1 MRVGDFPNR
10 RHDGQRPTG
19 RWRSGTVRC
28 VRIDE
33 LDYDLP
39 EHLIAQ
45 APLEPRDASRLL
57 IVDRSDATLTDATFR
72 DLPTLLRA
80 DDLVVLNTTRVRAAR
95 LRLRR
100 ATGGAAEVLLLEPQ
114 GDVWKALVRPAR
126 KLRPGAR
133 LAGDGLEVE
142 IVEVGE
148 AGEAL
153 VRLHAEG
160 SIDAAIARAGVMP
173 LPPYIR
179 TAAADPERYQTVF
192 SQTLGSAAAP
202 TAGLHFTPELLERVR
217 SVCRVVEVDLQVG
230 LDTFRPVT
238 AVALEEHEMH
248 SEAYAVTPAA
258 RAEITAAVAAGRRVV
273 AIGTT
278 TTRVLETIADAGAPD
293 VGRTSILLQ
302 PGVPFRTVGALVTN
316 FHLPRSTLLALV
328 MGLAGES
335 LIRDAYAHA
344 VREGYRF
351 YSFGDA
357 MVIV

>member
-1 MRVGDFPNR
+1 MRL
-10 RHDGQRPTG
+10 
-19 RWRSGTVRC
+19 S
-28 VRIDE
+28 E
-33 LDYDLP
+33 LDYELP
-39 EHLIAQ
+39 EELIAQ

-57 IVDRSDATLTDATFR
+57 IVKRAAKTLEDAVFS
-72 DLPTLLRA
+72 DLPSLLCA
-80 DDLVVLNTTRVRAAR
+80 DDLVVLNSTRVRAAR
-95 LRLRR
+95 LSVTR

-114 GDVWKALVRPAR
+114 GDVWQALVRPAR
-126 KLRPGAR
+126 KLKPGAR
-133 LAGDGLEVE
+133 LAGSGLEVE

-148 AGEAL
+148 AGEAI

-160 SIDAAIARAGVMP
+160 SIDAAIEQAGVMP

-179 TAAADPERYQTVF
+179 ATVDDAERYQTVYAR
-192 SQTLGSAAAP
+192 TIGSAAAP
-202 TAGLHFTPELLERVR
+202 TAGLHFTPALLERVR
-217 SVCRVVEVDLQVG
+217 ATCEVVDVDLHVG

-238 AVALEEHEMH
+238 VDSLEQHEMH
-248 SEAYAVTPAA
+248 SEWYSVVPSVRRSIASAVT
-258 RAEITAAVAAGRRVV
+258 EGRRVV

-278 TTRVLETIADAGAPD
+278 TTRVLETIADPLAPD

-302 PGVPFRTVGALVTN
+302 PGVKFRTVGSLVTN

-344 VREGYRF
+344 VNTRYRF

-357 MVIV
+357 MVIL

>member
-1 MRVGDFPNR
+1 M
-10 RHDGQRPTG
+10 
-19 RWRSGTVRC
+19 
-28 VRIDE
+28 RIDE
-33 LDYDLP
+33 LDYHLP
-39 EHLIAQ
+39 EELIAQ
-45 APLEPRDASRLL
+45 TPIEPRDASRLL
-57 IVDRSDATLTDATFR
+57 IVDRADGSLTDAHFR
-72 DLPTLLRA
+72 DLPSLLRA

-95 LRLRR
+95 LALRR
-100 ATGGAAEVLLLEPQ
+100 ATGGAAEVLLLEPL

-126 KLRPGAR
+126 KLRSGAR
-133 LAGDGLEVE
+133 LAGAGIEVE

-148 AGEAL
+148 AGEAI
-153 VRLHAEG
+153 VRIHADG
-160 SIDAAIARAGVMP
+160 SIDAAIERAGAMP

-192 SQTLGSAAAP
+192 SREVGSAAAP
-202 TAGLHFTPELLERVR
+202 TAGLHFTPALLAQVR
-217 SVCRVVEVDLQVG
+217 DVCEVVEVDLRVG

-238 AVALEEHEMH
+238 AEALEEHPMH
-248 SEAYAVTPAA
+248 SEAYSVDAGVRAAIA
-258 RAEITAAVAAGRRVV
+258 RAVVDRRRVV

-278 TTRVLETIADAGAPD
+278 TTRVLETIADPAMPD
-293 VGRTSILLQ
+293 AGRTELLLQ

-344 VREGYRF
+344 VRERYRF

>member
-1 MRVGDFPNR
+1 MTLGVGN
-10 RHDGQRPTG
+10 
-19 RWRSGTVRC
+19 
-28 VRIDE
+28 
-33 LDYDLP
+33 
-39 EHLIAQ
+39 A
-45 APLEPRDASRLL
+45 APLKVVAW
-57 IVDRSDATLTDATFR
+57 TF
-72 DLPTLLRA
+72 DEAKIHQSTSAPGA
-80 DDLVVLNTTRVRAAR
+80 INTITV
-95 LRLRR
+95 
-100 ATGGAAEVLLLEPQ
+100 TF
-114 GDVWKALVRPAR
+114 
-126 KLRPGAR
+126 RPGAILSKLR
-133 LAGDGLEVE
+133 GSTITVHGIKGTDTPSTEALPIAMSGGDAVVFEMAGDGLEVE

-192 SQTLGSAAAP
+192 AQTLGSAAAP

-217 SVCRVVEVDLQVG
+217 SVCSVVEVDLQVG

-238 AVALEEHEMH
+238 ATALEEHEMH

-278 TTRVLETIADAGAPD
+278 TTRVLETIADAAAPD

>member
-1 MRVGDFPNR
+1 M
-10 RHDGQRPTG
+10 
-19 RWRSGTVRC
+19 
-28 VRIDE
+28 RIDE
-33 LDYDLP
+33 LDYHLP
-39 EHLIAQ
+39 EELIAQ
-45 APLEPRDASRLL
+45 TPIEPRDASRLL
-57 IVDRSDATLTDATFR
+57 IVDRADGSLTDAHFR
-72 DLPTLLRA
+72 DLPSLLRA

-95 LRLRR
+95 LALRR
-100 ATGGAAEVLLLEPQ
+100 ATGGAAEVLLLEPL

-126 KLRPGAR
+126 KLRSGAR
-133 LAGDGLEVE
+133 LAGAGIEVE

-148 AGEAL
+148 AGEAI
-153 VRLHAEG
+153 VRLHADG
-160 SIDAAIARAGVMP
+160 SIDAAIERAGAMP

-192 SQTLGSAAAP
+192 SREVGSAAAP
-202 TAGLHFTPELLERVR
+202 TAGLHFTPALLAQVR
-217 SVCRVVEVDLQVG
+217 DVCEVVEVDLRVG

-238 AVALEEHEMH
+238 AEALEEHPMH
-248 SEAYAVTPAA
+248 SEAYSVDAGVRAAIA
-258 RAEITAAVAAGRRVV
+258 RAVVDRRRVV

-278 TTRVLETIADAGAPD
+278 TTRVLETIADPAMPD
-293 VGRTSILLQ
+293 AGRTELLLQ

-344 VREGYRF
+344 VRERYRF

>member
-10 RHDGQRPTG
+10 HHDGQTPTG
-19 RWRSGTVRC
+19 RRHSGTVRC

-57 IVDRSDATLTDATFR
+57 IVDRADATLTDATFR

-114 GDVWKALVRPAR
+114 GVVWKALVRPAR
-126 KLRPGAR
+126 KLRHGAR

-192 SQTLGSAAAP
+192 AQTLGSAAAP

-217 SVCRVVEVDLQVG
+217 SVCSVVEVDLQVG

-238 AVALEEHEMH
+238 ATALEEHEMH

-278 TTRVLETIADAGAPD
+278 TTRVLETIADAAAPD

>member
-1 MRVGDFPNR
+1 M
-10 RHDGQRPTG
+10 
-19 RWRSGTVRC
+19 
-28 VRIDE
+28 RIDE
-33 LDYDLP
+33 LDYHLP
-39 EHLIAQ
+39 EELIAQ
-45 APLEPRDASRLL
+45 TPIEPRDASRLL
-57 IVDRSDATLTDATFR
+57 IVDRADGSLTDAHFR
-72 DLPTLLRA
+72 DLPSLLRT

-95 LRLRR
+95 LALRR
-100 ATGGAAEVLLLEPQ
+100 ATGGAAEVLLLEPL

-126 KLRPGAR
+126 KLRSGAR
-133 LAGDGLEVE
+133 LAGAGIEVE

-148 AGEAL
+148 AGEAI
-153 VRLHAEG
+153 VRIHADG
-160 SIDAAIARAGVMP
+160 SIDAAIERAGAMP

-192 SQTLGSAAAP
+192 SREVGSAAAP
-202 TAGLHFTPELLERVR
+202 TAGLHFTPALLAQVR
-217 SVCRVVEVDLQVG
+217 DVCEVVEVDLRVG

-238 AVALEEHEMH
+238 AEALEEHPMH
-248 SEAYAVTPAA
+248 SEAYSVDAGVRAAIA
-258 RAEITAAVAAGRRVV
+258 RAVVDRRRVV

-278 TTRVLETIADAGAPD
+278 TTRVLETIADPAMPD
-293 VGRTSILLQ
+293 AGRTELLLQ

-335 LIRDAYAHA
+335 LIRAAYAHA
-344 VREGYRF
+344 VRERYRF

>member
-1 MRVGDFPNR
+1 M
-10 RHDGQRPTG
+10 
-19 RWRSGTVRC
+19 
-28 VRIDE
+28 RIDE
-33 LDYDLP
+33 LDYHLP
-39 EHLIAQ
+39 EELIAQ
-45 APLEPRDASRLL
+45 TPLEPRDASRLL
-57 IVDRSDATLTDATFR
+57 IVDRSDGSLTDAHFR
-72 DLPTLLRA
+72 DLPSLLRP

-95 LRLRR
+95 LALRR
-100 ATGGAAEVLLLEPQ
+100 ATGGAAEVLLLEPL

-126 KLRPGAR
+126 KLRSGAR
-133 LAGDGLEVE
+133 LAGAGIEVE

-148 AGEAL
+148 AGEAI
-153 VRLHAEG
+153 VRLHADG
-160 SIDAAIARAGVMP
+160 SIDAAIERAGAMP

-192 SQTLGSAAAP
+192 SREVGSAAAP
-202 TAGLHFTPELLERVR
+202 TAGLHFTPELLAQVR
-217 SVCRVVEVDLQVG
+217 DVCEVVEVDLRVG

-238 AVALEEHEMH
+238 AEALEEHPMH
-248 SEAYAVTPAA
+248 SEAYSVDAGVRAAIA
-258 RAEITAAVAAGRRVV
+258 RAVVDRRRVV

-278 TTRVLETIADAGAPD
+278 TTRVLETIADPAMPD
-293 VGRTSILLQ
+293 AGRTELLLQ

-344 VREGYRF
+344 VRERYRF

>member
-1 MRVGDFPNR
+1 M
-10 RHDGQRPTG
+10 
-19 RWRSGTVRC
+19 
-28 VRIDE
+28 RIDE
-33 LDYDLP
+33 LDYHLP
-39 EHLIAQ
+39 EELIAQ
-45 APLEPRDASRLL
+45 TPLEPRDASRLL
-57 IVDRSDATLTDATFR
+57 IVDRADGSLTDAHFR
-72 DLPTLLRA
+72 DLPSLLRT

-95 LRLRR
+95 LALRR

-126 KLRPGAR
+126 KLRSGAR
-133 LAGDGLEVE
+133 LAGAGIEVE
-142 IVEVGE
+142 IVQVGE
-148 AGEAL
+148 AGEAI
-153 VRLHAEG
+153 VRLHADG
-160 SIDAAIARAGVMP
+160 SIDAAIERAGAMP

-192 SQTLGSAAAP
+192 SREVGSAAAP
-202 TAGLHFTPELLERVR
+202 TAGLHFTPELLAQVR
-217 SVCRVVEVDLQVG
+217 DVCEVVEVDLRVG

-238 AVALEEHEMH
+238 AEALEEHPMH
-248 SEAYAVTPAA
+248 SEAYSVDAGVRAAIA
-258 RAEITAAVAAGRRVV
+258 RAVVDRRRVV

-278 TTRVLETIADAGAPD
+278 TTRVLETIADPAMPD
-293 VGRTSILLQ
+293 AGRTELLLQ

-344 VREGYRF
+344 VRERYRF

>member
-10 RHDGQRPTG
+10 LHHGQRSTG

-57 IVDRSDATLTDATFR
+57 IVDRADASLTDATFR

-95 LRLRR
+95 LWLRR

-114 GDVWKALVRPAR
+114 GGVWKALVRPAR

-153 VRLHAEG
+153 VRIHAEG

-179 TAAADPERYQTVF
+179 TAVADPERYQTVF
-192 SQTLGSAAAP
+192 AQTLGSAAAP

-238 AVALEEHEMH
+238 ATALEEHEMH

-258 RAEITAAVAAGRRVV
+258 RAEITAAVGAGRRVV

-278 TTRVLETIADAGAPD
+278 TTRVLETIADAAALD

-344 VREGYRF
+344 VSTRYRF

-357 MVIV
+357 MVIL